1 MALKPVL
8 EQVAAYYNA
17 ILIKY
22 FAENMEAQTIAAITD
37 RFASDEEIN

>member
-1 MALKPVL
+1 
-8 EQVAAYYNA
+8 VAAKYKT

-37 RFASDEEIN
+37 RFASEDEIN